1 MRHRYDPEAIIR
13 ALNVHK
19 NLGLIRDWRHNAM
32 APWKRGGTERPFFI
46 LVDLVDGESGYEL
59 RNVREAS
66 VFVHGLA
73 SAHHA
78 QLRAAARRDRRESL

>member
-1 MRHRYDPEAIIR
+1 MTRYDPEAIIR
-13 ALNVHK
+13 ALDLHK
-19 NLGLIRDWRHNAM
+19 DGGLIRDWRHWEN
-32 APWKRGGTERPFFI
+32 APWPRGGTERPFYI

-78 QLRAAARRDRRESL
+78 QLRQAQEQETG